1 MATFEGPEDNPRDDQ
16 PIDQQEYE
24 KWEASQNAGS
34 PQVKVEWLAGF
45 HAGAASRDAEVAE
58 LRAPGP
64 CGKHPKACWVERRV
78 PFAIASWLQW
88 IAELTVDELYELE
101 ANHPPLIGHTG
112 RPHGKEEECP
122 SSCPCRRAKAH
133 CSVCAD
139 ISDLRSKI
147 EAARLD
153 VCDDVLS
160 VLSASANLGKDAA
173 SIRDWLQRYRDD
185 IETATKNETNKR

>member
-64 CGKHPKACWVERRV
+64 CGKHPKACWVER
-78 PFAIASWLQW
+78 
-88 IAELTVDELYELE
+88 AELTVDELYELE

-147 EAARLD
+147 EAARALVVKWKRRVVRLRQPAHD
-153 VCDDVLS
+153 EYNYQDGTM
-160 VLSASANLGKDAA
+160 LGVNRCAYELEEALK
-173 SIRDWLQRYRDD
+173 
-185 IETATKNETNKR
+185 